1 MDYTSTRGGLT
12 VTVEDGALAA
22 MDRRAA
28 CDCPT
33 GCWWCEGPEE

>member
-1 MDYTSTRGGLT
+1 MDHTSTVAGVT

-33 GCWWCEGPEE
+33 GCRDCEEEG